1 MTVKEIEEDRLD
13 ITWIDAQLARLGY
26 KA

>member
-26 KA
+26 TA